1 MSRRCL
7 GKEYQVNNGSK
18 YIRLQ
23 CTESSVPML
32 ISRVLRGAVSSASSW
47 GPEGVI
53 GVVLCVGVLDEIF
66 DSRIMSS
73 DTD

>member
-1 MSRRCL
+1 M
-7 GKEYQVNNGSK
+7 
-18 YIRLQ
+18 
-23 CTESSVPML
+23 PML